1 MGRPA
6 TDVFLSYK
14 AEDRARLKP
23 FVAALEAE
31 GFTVWWDAHIGGGA
45 HWREDLQEHLD
56 AARCV
61 IVAWTK
67 RSIGRDGNFVRDEVT
82 RAQRRGAYLPVR
94 FDLVDPPLG
103 FGEVQ
108 ALSLRGW
115 KGDPNDPR
123 FRAVADAVRSH
134 LAGEGFLY
142 SHFHSD
148 GAGISRRMLVAGG
161 TATAVAAAAGGWLLL
176 KPASA
181 SAKRIAVLPF
191 TNLSN
196 DQDQAYFAEGVAEEL
211 RGALSRIGLQVIGR
225 ASSNA
230 VKDLDTKAAASK
242 LGVANIL
249 SGSVRRTA
257 QLIRIRAQLVGGSDG
272 VERWAQS
279 YDQAPGDAIKIQTD
293 IAANV
298 AEALSVAL
306 GQVGRAALG
315 LGGTADSVAQDLF
328 LRATGLYLKDTSED
342 ALREAVALLDAA
354 IKRDP
359 NYANAYRLKARSLEL
374 LATSYPKN
382 PEDMAATLAKA
393 ELAAKRAI
401 AIAPKLG
408 SAYAELA
415 LIEQDRF
422 QYASSWQS
430 MERALKLSP
439 DDPLVIPSA
448 MYVTRYFG
456 DANKALKLADRLIAL
471 DPLEGVNYTRR
482 ADVLLVLRKYPQA
495 IESARKSLELTPGR
509 SYPHQLIG
517 DALVLMNQP
526 IQARAEYRNVP
537 ADDVFRQA
545 GEAIVDARSL
555 DAAAVQRN
563 VAKMRDQFGDAASYQ
578 YGQIYAQAKDNDRAF
593 AALTKAL
600 EVKDP
605 GLTSLKTDPFLDPL
619 RGDPR
624 YAALLNRLDFPVR
637 G

>member
-1 MGRPA
+1 MGSPP

-23 FVAALEAE
+23 FVSALEAE

-45 HWREDLQEHLD
+45 QWREDIQEHLD

-67 RSIGRDGNFVRDEVT
+67 RSVGRGGNFVRDEAS

-94 FDLVDPPLG
+94 LDPVDPPLG

-115 KGDPNDPR
+115 KGDRADPR

-134 LAGEGFLY
+134 IAGESVHYPYFDPNGP
-142 SHFHSD
+142 SV
-148 GAGISRRMLVAGG
+148 SRRVLVAGG
-161 TATAVAAAAGGWLLL
+161 TAAAVASAAGGWFLLR
-176 KPASA
+176 PGSD
-181 SAKRIAVLPF
+181 AKRIAVLPF

-196 DQDQAYFAEGVAEEL
+196 DEDQVYFAEGVAEEL

-230 VKDLDTKAAASK
+230 VKDLDTKTAASK

-249 SGSVRRTA
+249 SGSVRRSLQIIRVRA
-257 QLIRIRAQLVGGSDG
+257 QLIGGSDG
-272 VERWAQS
+272 IERWAQS
-279 YDQAPGDAIKIQTD
+279 YDRAPGDAIKIQAD
-293 IAANV
+293 IAAKV
-298 AEALSVAL
+298 AEALSLAL
-306 GQVGRAALG
+306 GQAGRAALA
-315 LGGTADSVAQDLF
+315 LGGTADSAAQDLF
-328 LRATGLYLKDTSED
+328 LRATALYLKDTSED
-342 ALREAVALLDAA
+342 ALRDAVALLDAA
-354 IKRDP
+354 IARDA

-374 LATSYPKN
+374 LATSYPKSSA
-382 PEDMAATLAKA
+382 DMAATLAQA
-393 ELAAKRAI
+393 ELAARRAI
-401 AIAPKLG
+401 AIAPQLG
-408 SAYAELA
+408 SAFAELA

-422 QYASSWQS
+422 HYANSWRY
-430 MERALKLSP
+430 MERALELSP
-439 DDPLVIPSA
+439 DDPLVLSSA

-456 DANKALKLADRLIAL
+456 DPNKALQLADRLIAL

-482 ADVLLVLRKYPQA
+482 ADVLLVLRQYPEA
-495 IESARKSLELTPGR
+495 IESARKSLELTPDR

-517 DALVLMNQP
+517 DALVLMNKP
-526 IQARAEYRNVP
+526 AKAKVEYKKVP

-545 GEAIVDARSL
+545 GEAIIEAGSGDT
-555 DAAAVQRN
+555 AAVQRA
-563 VAKMRDQFGDAASYQ
+563 VATMREQFGDAASYQ
-578 YGQIYAQAKDNDRAF
+578 YAQIYAQAKDNDRAF
-593 AALTKAL
+593 AALAKAL

-619 RGDPR
+619 RADPR
-624 YAALLNRLDFPVR
+624 YASLLNQLNFPVR
-637 G
+637 S